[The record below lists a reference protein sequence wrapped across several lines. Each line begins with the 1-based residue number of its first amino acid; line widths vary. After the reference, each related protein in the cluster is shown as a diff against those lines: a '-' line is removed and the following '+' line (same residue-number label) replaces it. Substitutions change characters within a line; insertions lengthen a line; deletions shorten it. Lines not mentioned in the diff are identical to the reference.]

1 MGTFSFERPRKTAEA
16 EAKRSPDHQSGCQS
30 CGSEQRKNRVQRP
43 PRAGVGTSSG
53 SDDTKS
59 TESVREVIGEKR
71 PKSRWS
77 RPLSGRIDH
86 PFIKKGRCRAHPR
99 EEARRG

>member
-30 CGSEQRKNRVQRP
+30 CGSEQRKNRVQRS
-43 PRAGVGTSSG
+43 PRARVGTSNG

-86 PFIKKGRCRAHPR
+86 PFIKKGRCRAHPK